1 MNIYEKKCKS
11 FNLDIKNLL
20 YIWIHLACN
29 QVSCLFIYKKLHYTD
44 RQQPGKK
51 MAGHLTNQKTA
62 EMLPVKHTLSAQT
75 TSVV

>member
-1 MNIYEKKCKS
+1 MQIFKS
-11 FNLDIKNLL
+11 WYKEFV
-20 YIWIHLACN
+20 IWIQLACN